1 MTTERLTLKREY
13 PAGVSKRRCIVLLS
27 YLSSSLLPS
36 LLSYWFVQPL
46 RVTSYY
52 CVIVW
57 RDTMTTYGRCWT
69 KSTIP
74 IAKICNQRRGGEKN
88 SLPSI
93 QTRHLI
99 NLNSKSRIVVNNIHF
114 NDAVVHEAHR
124 TTLRHGRSITDSV
137 GVYCAFCA

>member
-1 MTTERLTLKREY
+1 
-13 PAGVSKRRCIVLLS
+13 
-27 YLSSSLLPS
+27 
-36 LLSYWFVQPL
+36 
-46 RVTSYY
+46 
-52 CVIVW
+52 
-57 RDTMTTYGRCWT
+57 MTTYGRCWT

-88 SLPSI
+88 SLSPEHTKKASN
-93 QTRHLI
+93 Q
-99 NLNSKSRIVVNNIHF
+99 SKQQIKIVVNNIHF